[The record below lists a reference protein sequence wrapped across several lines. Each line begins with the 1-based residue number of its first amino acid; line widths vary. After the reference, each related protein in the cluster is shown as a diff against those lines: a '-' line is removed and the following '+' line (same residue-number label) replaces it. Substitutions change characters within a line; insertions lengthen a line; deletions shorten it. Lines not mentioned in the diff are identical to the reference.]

1 MIVPKKHDSGR
12 TSDEDEGRWPA
23 QVQREGR
30 RWMVVSK
37 GDQSSESRRRSEIQT
52 HVVLDLFTS
61 NVKLLKP
68 GNPVRVYE

>member
-1 MIVPKKHDSGR
+1 
-12 TSDEDEGRWPA
+12 
-23 QVQREGR
+23 
-30 RWMVVSK
+30 MVVSK

-61 NVKLLKP
+61 NIARNVKLLKP